1 MLLKNIL
8 ITSLSI
14 FACTAFTQDS
24 KKVLIIGIDGCRS
37 DVLQY
42 ANTPNIDDLTA
53 QSIHSYSGLNNDI
66 TYSGPGWSAMMTGVW
81 SDKHGVTDN
90 SFSGSNF
97 DEYPHFIKRV
107 EDFNSDLYTV
117 SISQWHPINNFIVL
131 DHADYKYN
139 APTEADVT
147 AEALEQLEN
156 ENPDVMFL
164 QYDEVDHA
172 GHGYGF
178 SQDITEYVASIES
191 VDTQIG
197 FVLNGLYARE
207 NYNSENWLIILSTDH
222 GGLGTSHGGNSLQEE
237 IIFYIASNKNISQYE
252 ITADTIEIIDETDCI
267 ENNKH
272 LTFDDGDDMV
282 DIPHFSELDFGADQD
297 FTIECR
303 VKTSIAEDVSIIGNK
318 DWDNGV
324 NDGFVFSFKFANGP
338 EWKINIGDGSNRID
352 INDGGA
358 IADNKWHHLAA
369 SFDRDGQAKMY
380 QDGILISSIDMSSIG
395 DIDNSAPL
403 RFGSDIDG
411 EYHYN
416 GALEEVRLWNGLVSE
431 SEINDWQCTPL
442 DNTHPSYYS
451 LIGYWPLNETQ
462 GSIAYDLSALENDGT
477 ITNSNWSSL
486 DSIIS
491 YENTPRIN
499 DVAITA
505 LNWLCIE
512 IEDSW
517 NIEGF
522 NWVDSLAIVE
532 EVIDGAPGS
541 LRSVIDNSCSADSIY
556 FAPALDGQDFLL
568 NKEIEIPHNLNIIGS
583 GISNTS
589 ISSNYANR
597 VFYIQLGV
605 NLSLHDMKIH
615 KTQEESNG
623 GAIYNQGD
631 LLLKDVLLIDNYEGP
646 ILKALTNEG
655 NIEISNTV
663 KVKN

>member
-1 MLLKNIL
+1 
-8 ITSLSI
+8 
-14 FACTAFTQDS
+14 
-24 KKVLIIGIDGCRS
+24 
-37 DVLQY
+37 
-42 ANTPNIDDLTA
+42 
-53 QSIHSYSGLNNDI
+53 
-66 TYSGPGWSAMMTGVW
+66 MMTGVW

-117 SISQWHPINNFIVL
+117 SISQWHPINNSIVL
-131 DHADYKYN
+131 DNADYKYN

-207 NYNSENWLIILSTDH
+207 NYDSENWLIILSTDH

-338 EWKINIGDGSNRID
+338 EWKINIGDGSNLID

-358 IADNKWHHLAA
+358 IADNKWHHLAE

-411 EYHYN
+411 
-416 GALEEVRLWNGLVSE
+416 
-431 SEINDWQCTPL
+431 I
-442 DNTHPSYYS
+442 S
-451 LIGYWPLNETQ
+451 LQRGFR
-462 GSIAYDLSALENDGT
+462 GS
-477 ITNSNWSSL
+477 
-486 DSIIS
+486 
-491 YENTPRIN
+491 
-499 DVAITA
+499 
-505 LNWLCIE
+505 
-512 IEDSW
+512 
-517 NIEGF
+517 
-522 NWVDSLAIVE
+522 
-532 EVIDGAPGS
+532 
-541 LRSVIDNSCSADSIY
+541 
-556 FAPALDGQDFLL
+556 
-568 NKEIEIPHNLNIIGS
+568 
-583 GISNTS
+583 
-589 ISSNYANR
+589 
-597 VFYIQLGV
+597 
-605 NLSLHDMKIH
+605 
-615 KTQEESNG
+615 
-623 GAIYNQGD
+623 
-631 LLLKDVLLIDNYEGP
+631 
-646 ILKALTNEG
+646 
-655 NIEISNTV
+655 
-663 KVKN
+663 